1 MSAWTSAAT
10 PLTASPQVAGLAREH
25 QEILNR
31 LVDQLR
37 AKTARNALRRRYYDH
52 RAVLKDLGISI
63 PPQMRDVETVLGWPA
78 KAVDTMSR
86 RTVLDGFTMTSGS
99 TADIGL
105 DELWDENRMASE
117 VPQAHTSALIHST
130 AFVFV
135 TAGDTAAGE
144 PQALISVRSAEWAT
158 GIWDA
163 RRRQLSAALS
173 VASVDDEGQP
183 DHMVMYLPNLAIIMR
198 REGTRWDL
206 RQSRHTLGIPVEHL
220 PYRPALDRPFG
231 SSRISRPVMSLTD
244 SAVRTLLRS
253 EVSAEFF
260 SAPQRYVL
268 GADEETFVDEA
279 GNPIPA
285 WQAIL
290 GRMFSVSKDEDGD
303 VPTVGQF
310 PQQSMEPHL
319 AQLRS
324 LATLFAGETSIP
336 VGALGIIQDNPSSA
350 EAIYAA
356 KEELVV
362 EIQHWESTSLGP
374 AWERTARNA
383 LRLIDDSPAARRAYA
398 GIRAHW
404 RNPATASIVSAS
416 DAMVKQIAAI
426 PKIGETDV
434 ALEKLGYDQAEIE
447 RMQAQWRRSEGR
459 QAIAALA
466 SIGEGAEGA

>member
-1 MSAWTSAAT
+1 MTTLAPVA
-10 PLTASPQVAGLAREH
+10 TASSVTIPGLAADH
-25 QEILNR
+25 QDILSR
-31 LVDQLR
+31 LVDQVR
-37 AKTARNALRRRYYDH
+37 RKQARNALRRRYYDH
-52 RAVLKDLGISI
+52 RSVLKDLGIAI

-86 RTVLDGFTMTSGS
+86 RTVLDGFTMVDGS
-99 TADIGL
+99 TADVGL
-105 DELWDENRMASE
+105 DTIWEENRMASE
-117 VPQAHTSALIHST
+117 VPQAHTSALVHST

-135 TAGDTAAGE
+135 TAGDVGAGE
-144 PQALISVRSAEWAT
+144 PQALVTVRSAEWAT

-173 VASVDDEGQP
+173 IISVDDQSHP

-206 RQSRHTLGIPVEHL
+206 RQSTHELGIPVEHL

-231 SSRISRPVMSLTD
+231 SSRVSRPVMSLTD

-268 GADEETFVDEA
+268 GADEDAFVDDA

-285 WQAIL
+285 WQSVL
-290 GRMFSVSKDEDGD
+290 GRMFAVSRDEDGN

-310 PQQSMEPHL
+310 PQQSMEPHM
-319 AQLRS
+319 AQLRT
-324 LATLFAGETSIP
+324 LATMFAGETSIP
-336 VGALGIIQDNPSSA
+336 VGSLGIVTDNPSSA

-383 LRLIDDSPAARRAYA
+383 LRLIDNSPAARAAYA
-398 GIRAHW
+398 GIRARW
-404 RNPATASIVSAS
+404 RNPATASIVSAA
-416 DAMVKQIAAI
+416 DAMVKQVAAI

-447 RMQAQWRRSEGR
+447 RMRSQWRRAAGR
-459 QAIAALA
+459 DLLTALA
-466 SIGEGAEGA
+466 EPEVPTG